1 MPKNIVICLDGTAN
15 EPEREH
21 TNVTRIFDML
31 EKDPLSQV
39 AYYDPGV
46 GTMGARTATTRAGKA
61 LTKVGGL
68 ALGHGVKQN
77 IAEAYEWLMNVYE
90 EGDRIFLFG
99 FSRGAYTARAL
110 AGLLRTAGLLE
121 TGATNLIPYAMKLYT
136 GAPPADGKKPDQM
149 TDKAEKAERNYW
161 DEVQRWENVFGNPH
175 FRRFGKPIHFLGA
188 WDTVKFVGW
197 FNLVGR
203 FRQARWPFT
212 RNLDA
217 VVHGR
222 HAVSIDERRRYYA
235 EYLFDA
241 TEIGEPSR
249 DLREVWF
256 AGVHSDVGGGYE
268 DHGLADVTL
277 KWMVD
282 EAIALGM
289 LIRPKKY
296 KSHLGVPVG
305 DPLPASTNAGTLH
318 PNKFVWSLLGLGW
331 RRRKIERG
339 SLVHAS
345 VEDRIA
351 MKDVDYRPELND
363 VTYVDK

>member
-31 EKDPLSQV
+31 EKDPLRQV
-39 AYYDPGV
+39 AFYDPGV
-46 GTMGARTATTRAGKA
+46 GTMGARTATTRTGKA

-68 ALGHGVKQN
+68 AFGHGVKQN

-90 EGDRIFLFG
+90 EGDRIFVFG

-136 GAPPADGKKPDQM
+136 GAPPTDSKKSARM
-149 TDKAEKAERNYW
+149 TEKAKRAEADYW
-161 DEVQRWENVFGNPH
+161 DQVQRWENVFGNPH
-175 FRRFGKPIHFLGA
+175 FRRFGNPIHFLGA
-188 WDTVKFVGW
+188 WDTVKSVGW

-212 RNLDA
+212 RNVDA
-217 VVHGR
+217 VAHGR
-222 HAVSIDERRRYYA
+222 HAVAIDERRRYYA

-241 TEIGEPSR
+241 KETGRPSR

-256 AGVHSDVGGGYE
+256 AGVHSDVGGGYKA
-268 DHGLADVTL
+268 HCLADITL

-282 EAIALGM
+282 EAIAQGM
-289 LIRPKKY
+289 LVRPKKY
-296 KSHLGVPVG
+296 QKHLGVSLG
-305 DPLPASTNAGTLH
+305 DALPAATTAGTLH
-318 PNKFVWSLLGLGW
+318 SNKLVWLLAGFGW
-331 RRRKIERG
+331 RPRKVKQG
-339 SLVHAS
+339 SLVHTS
-345 VEDRIA
+345 VADRMA
-351 MKDVDYRPELND
+351 LQELDYRPKLQG
-363 VTYVDK
+363 VTYVD